1 MSNIGYYIQNKV
13 APFTELPLRAVYMC
27 DKTVQ
32 FNKGTLTEGE
42 GSVQLTST
50 LRYLVL

>member
-1 MSNIGYYIQNKV
+1 LLLNGAFTLAVMKALSLQKCPATV
-13 APFTELPLRAVYMC
+13 AIAALALA
-27 DKTVQ
+27 Q
-32 FNKGTLTEGE
+32 GSLTEGK